1 MAKLFVKIVLTKSRW
16 IMEELKLL
24 LKEEKVKDVKFYMP
38 EEKMCTKLADFFSMF
53 SDETRIKIL
62 SALAVS
68 EMCVND
74 ISRILK
80 INQTTI
86 SHQLKLL
93 KSTGTVKFRRD
104 GKVIYYS
111 LASNMINDCL
121 LSGVDYLQAVSL

>member
-1 MAKLFVKIVLTKSRW
+1 MKVLIVMEKLKI
-16 IMEELKLL
+16 L
-24 LKEEKVKDVKFYMP
+24 LKEEKVKDVKFYLP
-38 EEKMCTKLADFFSMF
+38 EEKMCLKLADFFSIF
-53 SDETRIKIL
+53 SDTTRIKIL

-74 ISRILK
+74 ISRILH
-80 INQTTI
+80 INQTTV

-93 KSTGTVKFRRD
+93 KSSGAVKFRRD

-111 LASNMINDCL
+111 LASTMINDCL

>member
-1 MAKLFVKIVLTKSRW
+1 
-16 IMEELKLL
+16 MENEKMLL
-24 LKEEKVKDVKFYMP
+24 NTQTVKDIKYYLP
-38 EEKMCTKLADFFSMF
+38 EEKMCLKLADFFSMF
-53 SDETRIKIL
+53 SDGTRIKIL

-68 EMCVND
+68 EMCVSD
-74 ISRILK
+74 LSKILN

-111 LASNMINDCL
+111 ISSKMVNDCL
-121 LSGVDYLQAVSL
+121 LSGVDYLQSVAI